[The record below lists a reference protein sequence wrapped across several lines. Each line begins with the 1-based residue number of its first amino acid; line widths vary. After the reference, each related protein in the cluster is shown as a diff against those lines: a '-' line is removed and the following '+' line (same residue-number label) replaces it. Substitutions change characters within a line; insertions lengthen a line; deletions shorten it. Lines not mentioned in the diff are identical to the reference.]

1 MSDSPSKA
9 EPKSENVAAVLKVF
23 AVIEALVEDKKMG
36 LADLAQRAMT
46 SKTTA
51 HRLLQTMVELGY
63 VEQDPETE
71 KYGLTLKLFSL
82 GARSLTEQTELLR
95 VADQAMGKLSR
106 ATGESINLGILDDR
120 DQRVVYIHKY
130 DSAYNL
136 SMKSTLG
143 LRNPLHSTS
152 LGKALLAWRD
162 DDEIRER
169 LSKTE
174 LTKRAPRTITDLETL
189 IDVLH
194 AEGFHVLALHGELDQ
209 RDRDQVMVQF
219 ANRSCSVL
227 VATDVA
233 ARGLDI
239 AKLEA
244 VINVDVTPDPEV
256 HIHRIGR
263 TGRADAAGWAL
274 SLVGPNELNRVN
286 AIARSNGFEPQWESI
301 DELQS
306 EVQTPLVPPMVTLQI
321 LGGRKE
327 KIRPGDVLGALTGEA
342 GFAAS
347 QIGKINV
354 NEQSTYVAVERS
366 IARQALKRL
375 SDGKIKG
382 KKVRVFLLDE

>member
-1 MSDSPSKA
+1 MADIPPKA
-9 EPKSENVAAVLKVF
+9 ELKSENVAAVLKVF
-23 AVIEALVEDKKMG
+23 AVIEALVEDKRMG

-130 DSAYNL
+130 DSAYSL

-162 DDEIRER
+162 DEEIRER

-174 LTKRAPRTITDLETL
+174 LTKRAPCTITDLETL
-189 IDVLH
+189 VDVLH
-194 AEGFHVLALHGELDQ
+194 ATRRQGFAEEVEESEAGV
-209 RDRDQVMVQF
+209 RCMAVPIFNYMGKP
-219 ANRSCSVL
+219 
-227 VATDVA
+227 VA
-233 ARGLDI
+233 AMSISFPLFRFDEGRR
-239 AKLEA
+239 LEYVQLLKEGSA
-244 VINVDVTPDPEV
+244 SASSALGYP
-256 HIHRIGR
+256 G
-263 TGRADAAGWAL
+263 ADK
-274 SLVGPNELNRVN
+274 
-286 AIARSNGFEPQWESI
+286 ARS
-301 DELQS
+301 ELTR
-306 EVQTPLVPPMVTLQI
+306 EV
-321 LGGRKE
+321 
-327 KIRPGDVLGALTGEA
+327 
-342 GFAAS
+342 
-347 QIGKINV
+347 
-354 NEQSTYVAVERS
+354 
-366 IARQALKRL
+366 
-375 SDGKIKG
+375 
-382 KKVRVFLLDE
+382 